1 MNKIKELIKVKKL
14 LLFLVMGLLVI
25 NYFIPFQDQ
34 RFSFSF
40 MDRDVI
46 IEGTSNNSTSNG
58 STTSGSSEKNRTYN
72 NIDNIDN
79 LDIFRTINSEK
90 SRDNLEENIRKAAS
104 NDGSMNNR
112 VSRVKTEEEIREI
125 KVQEIAEKTP
135 MEEEWADILV
145 RKSLEYDLDIYL
157 LLGLIRVESVFD
169 PTNVS
174 SAGALGL
181 MQLMPTTAR
190 YMAASQGVEF
200 SEDRLFEPDYN
211 IQLGTK
217 YLNKLIEEY
226 DGDLH
231 KALTAYNR
239 GEGGLQTFMRRS
251 GTAESGFSRIVLEK
265 ADKYENKIDI
275 SHSF

>member
-14 LLFLVMGLLVI
+14 LLIIVMGLLVI
-25 NYFIPFQDQ
+25 NYFVPFQDQ

-40 MDRDVI
+40 MDKDVI
-46 IEGTSNNSTSNG
+46 IEETSNSSKSNG
-58 STTSGSSEKNRTYN
+58 STANGSGEKDKNYI
-72 NIDNIDN
+72 NIDST
-79 LDIFRTINSEK
+79 DIFRALNTEI
-90 SRDNLEENIRKAAS
+90 SRYNLEENIRKAAS
-104 NDGSMNNR
+104 NNGSINDR
-112 VSRVKTEEEIREI
+112 VSRVKTEEEILEI
-125 KVQEIAEKTP
+125 KVQEIAKKTP
-135 MEEEWADILV
+135 MEEEWADILAQ
-145 RKSLEYDLDIYL
+145 KSLEYDLDIYL

-200 SEDRLFEPDYN
+200 SEDRLFDPDYN
-211 IQLGTK
+211 IKLGTR

-226 DGDLH
+226 DDIH

-275 SHSF
+275 SYSF